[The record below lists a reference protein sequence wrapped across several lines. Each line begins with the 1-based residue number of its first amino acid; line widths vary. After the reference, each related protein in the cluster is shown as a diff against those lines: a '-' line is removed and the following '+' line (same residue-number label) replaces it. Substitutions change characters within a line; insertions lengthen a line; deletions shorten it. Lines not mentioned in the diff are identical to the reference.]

1 MTSFLDQYKN
11 FVLKLKIKTANGQS
25 QIRRVG
31 LPRIANADGTNV
43 SYEELI
49 DLVIVFS
56 LPEVESSNQDSGKH
70 SVSLTYYD
78 DEKDLITLAS
88 TEELMDA
95 IELFGEQKFIRI
107 TTSVKPKGSSPA
119 PSSWTSSAQV
129 HARDAATMSFSR
141 GRAVGEEDEDLAP
154 PPVKTILT
162 TFAGILS
169 KAANELPECLASQAK
184 SRMRKEAETPSPTAP
199 TDSKP
204 DADEAQ
210 ARVSDSCDRKQPPK
224 TKSSMSSR
232 MRQRKAT
239 KAGKEDER
247 SNATPLRRNVSSSPN
262 AKPSAKAANE
272 AKSND
277 NKGRSGSLGKAKKSK
292 DASKQPF
299 IHGRHTCD
307 GCLATPIVGKRYRAK
322 NIPDWDLCQFCFDNY
337 LGDDIHFEAVT
348 LACDIHM
355 QTRWHRKYQQIV
367 AEMKFRSLYGPRHS
381 RSRGSQTGID
391 AGRRGQSQV
400 ESSPSPH
407 PVSGEPTAFRDV
419 GTDPVAP
426 LANADASKEYENSLN
441 EAIRRSLEDIVP
453 EANPSSNRNAEDN
466 GVETVAHS
474 EKSRSTGKES
484 AKSRSTGKESAVK
497 ESPVVDQGPK
507 NESSVSMGGATTSE
521 VEMKELKTA
530 AEEGVVKDE
539 STGNATKCVVK
550 DEGAGTGESEAKDD
564 SKLAPVKFLEHEVTK
579 DERAPSDQSGHTKSI
594 AEDED
599 AEKSCGATSVNI
611 PRSVEILDKKTT
623 EEDGDDC
630 DESTLDNP
638 CENCERK
645 IAESLER
652 GMDTDSVDSE
662 KLLIEANGLP
672 SGIDQTLKG
681 KESETPRSKQSSFR
695 HLQDESFA
703 SDAIGNGDVAE
714 DMGKT
719 FDLVAGVISEI
730 LAEYDEQKPVIR
742 EMTEMLSESD
752 EQKPSSA
759 ESSSEMDLEREK
771 GELIVNSNDDT
782 SEAIEEEDDTDW
794 SVVKSVGTTDT
805 TESQK
810 IGQATQMLGSALFN
824 SDLQTSQNGTSGM
837 VSSSSFSIP
846 SSVPTELGTVNS
858 SFVRPYHYIRWATEL
873 EKLRELGFNNEEK
886 CIQILEM
893 LDAASELKS
902 DSNGISSNVSR
913 VLTELLELKDE

>member
-1 MTSFLDQYKN
+1 MTSFLDQYKD

-129 HARDAATMSFSR
+129 HARDAATSSFSR
-141 GRAVGEEDEDLAP
+141 GRAVGEEDEDLVP

-184 SRMRKEAETPSPTAP
+184 SRMRNEAETPSPTAP

-277 NKGRSGSLGKAKKSK
+277 SKGRSGSLGKAKKSK

-337 LGDDIHFEAVT
+337 LGDDINFEAVT

-391 AGRRGQSQV
+391 AGGRGQSQV

-407 PVSGEPTAFRDV
+407 PVSGEPTASRDV

-474 EKSRSTGKES
+474 EMSHSAGKES
-484 AKSRSTGKESAVK
+484 AESHSTGEESAVK
-497 ESPVVDQGPK
+497 ESAVVDQGPK

-550 DEGAGTGESEAKDD
+550 DEGAGTGESVAKDD
-564 SKLAPVKFLEHEVTK
+564 SKLAPVKVLEHEVTK

-638 CENCERK
+638 FENCERK

-672 SGIDQTLKG
+672 SGIDQTLKD

-873 EKLRELGFNNEEK
+873 EKLRELGFNNEEQ